1 MEIGTLEDEELD
13 SITTQTIQH
22 EEIVLHE
29 NGPLGHVVTSEF
41 PKTSRPQLPTSIKK
55 LNRLLS
61 YQRKMEI
68 PESDLEERFDRG
80 RGPGGQAI
88 NKTNSAVSL
97 IHLPTGIRVQ
107 AQPTR
112 SREENRKAARRILA
126 EKLELLSAQKAFE
139 EASSDNINID
149 GESSRDLSR
158 KDKERQLA
166 GVWSKQEIKWEKERR
181 RKANRAKKSKK
192 KKESGSLTGEQEV
205 EEDK

>member
-1 MEIGTLEDEELD
+1 
-13 SITTQTIQH
+13 
-22 EEIVLHE
+22 
-29 NGPLGHVVTSEF
+29 
-41 PKTSRPQLPTSIKK
+41 
-55 LNRLLS
+55 
-61 YQRKMEI
+61 MEI
-68 PESDLEERFDRG
+68 PESDLEERFDKG

-205 EEDK
+205 EEDKEI